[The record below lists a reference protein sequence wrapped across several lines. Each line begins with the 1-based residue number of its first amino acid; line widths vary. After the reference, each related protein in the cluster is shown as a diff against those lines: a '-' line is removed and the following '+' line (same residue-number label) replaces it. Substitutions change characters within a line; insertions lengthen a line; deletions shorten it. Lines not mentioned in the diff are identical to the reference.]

1 MLNPRLIIILLML
14 SSCVL
19 IALIMLKYNW
29 DIGFTEFFGRNFGS
43 KWRSRENVKRIRK
56 WIQVYGRDATI
67 YIEITDESNKKQTAI
82 LTNTAALMGS
92 GFMGRLYN
100 KSKYK
105 KTNKDY
111 QIITSDDFL
120 WDGIL
125 SRDPNDPFAL
135 ILTTKNFKR
144 L

>member
-1 MLNPRLIIILLML
+1 ML

-29 DIGFTEFFGRNFGS
+29 DIGISQFFERNINPKLRSS
-43 KWRSRENVKRIRK
+43 KNKKTIRN
-56 WIQVYGRDATI
+56 WILTYGRDATI
-67 YIEITDESNKKQTAI
+67 YIEITDDDSKTKQSAI
-82 LTNTAALMGS
+82 LTQAAVLVGN
-92 GFMGRLYN
+92 GFMGRLYT
-100 KSKYK
+100 
-105 KTNKDY
+105 KTKCKHKDNY
-111 QIITSDDFL
+111 QIITDDDFL

-125 SRDPNDPFAL
+125 SRDINDPFTL

>member
-1 MLNPRLIIILLML
+1 MLNPRMIIILLML

-29 DIGFTEFFGRNFGS
+29 DIVISQLFERNINS
-43 KWRSRENVKRIRK
+43 KLRSRKNKKIIRN
-56 WIQVYGRDATI
+56 WIQTYGRDATI
-67 YIEITDESNKKQTAI
+67 RIEITDDSNTKQSAMLTQTAVLI
-82 LTNTAALMGS
+82 GN
-92 GFMGRLYN
+92 GFMGRLYT
-100 KSKYK
+100 
-105 KTNKDY
+105 KTKGKHKDNY
-111 QIITSDDFL
+111 QIITDDDFR

-125 SRDPNDPFAL
+125 SRDINDHFTL